1 MKYQIVPVEPTEE
14 MLEALRV
21 HLASKGGRYAVK
33 AMHHA
38 SPPAPS
44 VEEIKAALI
53 EANKELDFGGH
64 DMDIADEDCVVC
76 KLQKRIKK
84 LLAQF
89 EAMEKDDG

>member
-1 MKYQIVPVEPTEE
+1 MKYQIVPVEPTAH
-14 MLEALRV
+14 MLRV
-21 HLASKGGRYAVK
+21 GYGIRDRGKIYFTMLQ
-33 AMHHA
+33 A